1 MVFRR
6 YGGGLF
12 GTFWGTWTDFWQDT
26 SISGLNNAGKA
37 HFRPYVRRTI
47 WLIIFTFFFGQTM
60 YNVIDLINDYY
71 EYPVTHS
78 VYVKHE
84 YKVNLTFNK
93 LNYSVVQKDRDSI
106 LEL

>member
-1 MVFRR
+1 
-6 YGGGLF
+6 
-12 GTFWGTWTDFWQDT
+12 
-26 SISGLNNAGKA
+26 
-37 HFRPYVRRTI
+37 
-47 WLIIFTFFFGQTM
+47 M